1 LDSATPLPTAAPAS
15 ERQKRPTLRRRNVVF
30 FLLDTGTFFF
40 ATSLLD
46 MSSVMT
52 SLLAHLTSEPVFIG
66 FIGSAQT
73 ACWLLPQL
81 LVARIVAGRRR
92 KLPIVLLGTGLSRL
106 GWLFLLAALEFP
118 SVVSP
123 GLTLGAAYLSIGLFF
138 FLDGVAVL
146 AWYDLIS
153 RAVPANVR
161 GRMFG
166 LMSFSG
172 VFALGG
178 GLVVR
183 AVIGNP
189 ALPFPA
195 DYRLLVVVALIVMA
209 IGMVPLAL
217 VDEPEGA
224 SVPPP
229 EPFGDYLRRLPLLLR
244 DRPPFRRVVQLQL
257 LLGASALAVPFY
269 VPFAVQR
276 LGLPETNVGIFV
288 VGTTLGTMVGGLA
301 FGFLLDHGRKEIAVR
316 SIGVFAVVAPT
327 LALALAFGPLT
338 IPALYRTIGVS
349 AAMFAVGCSSRS
361 SWMVYANY
369 VMDIAHDRERP
380 VLIGLMN
387 TLSGSLAI
395 MPPLGGL
402 LAGLFGFEATFAV
415 AAIPAAAGLVLS
427 LGLPIAAKARQ
438 PE

>member
-1 LDSATPLPTAAPAS
+1 MDSTTPIPAAEPVG
-15 ERQKRPTLRRRNVVF
+15 ERPKRPSLRRRNVAY
-30 FLLDTGTFFF
+30 FLLDTGIFFF
-40 ATSLLD
+40 ASSLLD

-52 SLLAHLTSEPVFIG
+52 SLLAHLTTEPVFIG

-81 LVARIVAGRRR
+81 LVARIVAGQRR

-106 GWLFLLAALEFP
+106 SWLFLLAALAFP
-118 SVVSP
+118 DRVSP
-123 GLTLGAAYLSIGLFF
+123 GLTLAAAYLSIGLYF

-146 AWYDLIS
+146 AWYDLIG

-183 AVIGNP
+183 AVVGNP
-189 ALPFPA
+189 LLPFPA
-195 DYRLLVVVALIVMA
+195 DYRLLVVVALVVFGAGI
-209 IGMVPLAL
+209 IPLAL
-217 VDEPEGA
+217 VDEPEGE

-229 EPFGDYLRRLPLLLR
+229 EPFSDYLQRLPLLLR
-244 DRPPFRRVVQLQL
+244 DRPRFRQVVELQL

-269 VPFAVQR
+269 APFAVQR
-276 LGLPETNVGIFV
+276 LDLPEADVGIFV

-301 FGFLLDHGRKEIAVR
+301 YGFLLDHGRKEVAVR
-316 SIGVFAVVAPT
+316 SLGVFGLLAPL
-327 LALALAFGPLT
+327 LALALAFGPPS
-338 IPALYRTIGVS
+338 IPALYRTVAVS

-361 SWMVYANY
+361 SWMVFANY
-369 VMDIAHDRERP
+369 VMDIAQDRERP

-387 TLSGSLAI
+387 TLTGTLAI

-415 AAIPAAAGLVLS
+415 ATIPAAASLVLS
-427 LGLPIAAKARQ
+427 LGLPVLVKARQ
-438 PE
+438 SE